1 METVDFSKELE
12 KLNEKIKCIV
22 EAKSV
27 VENESR
33 KKQSVEDLEAIFNKI
48 ADLSKPDCKSF
59 SPKTGSLEANMLK
72 YPPSFSY
79 LLCFCFCRGISYRNL
94 VGYED
99 VVGS

>member
-33 KKQSVEDLEAIFNKI
+33 KK
-48 ADLSKPDCKSF
+48 
-59 SPKTGSLEANMLK
+59 
-72 YPPSFSY
+72 
-79 LLCFCFCRGISYRNL
+79 
-94 VGYED
+94 
-99 VVGS
+99 